1 MRLLRCST
9 CLLLA
14 LLILGSAAPT
24 CTWDYL
30 VWIPRS
36 PEADALYRFIRDGKA
51 GYIDQKGV
59 IVISPVIEWYGGNN
73 GGEFRN
79 GLLEVGASDGI
90 YVDRSGNQVINKKFY
105 RGWDF
110 SEGLAVAMETEG
122 GKWGFIDKTGN
133 FVIPPQ
139 FASST
144 RDYVSSFEGGF
155 AEIEVAGKFGYIDHT
170 GKFAIPPTL
179 LDGDSFHNG
188 YARVVVEGPCVIME
202 SLPCSS
208 PRTVPPGAVSESATP
223 RCKYTFVDS
232 TGRLISDLRFDSAL
246 PFSDGLA
253 PVQMGKLWG
262 YLDTSGQL
270 VISPKFEKAEPFSN
284 DLGLVRSNGLYG
296 YIDRS
301 GIFVIPAKFNRAEN
315 FADGL
320 ALIGDEETQYSYIDT
335 SGKQAFPG
343 RFIQAS
349 SYFKGLAHVKLQETS
364 SGEDIREE
372 TFAYINTDGQRVFTY
387 TYKLD

>member
-1 MRLLRCST
+1 
-9 CLLLA
+9 
-14 LLILGSAAPT
+14 
-24 CTWDYL
+24 
-30 VWIPRS
+30 
-36 PEADALYRFIRDGKA
+36 
-51 GYIDQKGV
+51 
-59 IVISPVIEWYGGNN
+59 
-73 GGEFRN
+73 
-79 GLLEVGASDGI
+79 VGASDGI

-122 GKWGFIDKTGN
+122 GKWGFIDKSGN
-133 FVIPPQ
+133 FAIPPQ
-139 FASST
+139 FASSAG
-144 RDYVSSFEGGF
+144 DYVSSFEGGF
-155 AEIEVAGKFGYIDHT
+155 AEIEIAGKFGYIDHS

-188 YARVVVEGPCVIME
+188 YSRVVVEGPCVIME

-208 PRTVPPGAVSESATP
+208 PRTVPPGAVAESSTP

-232 TGRLISDLRFDSAL
+232 TGRVISDLRFDSAL
-246 PFSDGLA
+246 PFSEGLA

-284 DLGLVRSNGLYG
+284 GLGLVRSNGLYG

-320 ALIGDEETQYSYIDT
+320 ALIGNEETQYSYIDT
-335 SGKQAFPG
+335 SGRQAFPG
-343 RFIQAS
+343 HFILAS

-364 SGEDIREE
+364 SGEDIQEE

>member
-1 MRLLRCST
+1 M

-14 LLILGSAAPT
+14 LLIFGSAAPT
-24 CTWDYL
+24 CTWDSL
-30 VWIPRS
+30 IWIPRS

-59 IVISPVIEWYGGNN
+59 IVIPPVIEWYGGNN

-79 GLLEVGASDGI
+79 GLLEVGASDGM
-90 YVDRSGNQVINKKFY
+90 YVDRSGNRVIIKKFY

-122 GKWGFIDKTGN
+122 GKWGFIDKSGN

-208 PRTVPPGAVSESATP
+208 PRTAPHI
-223 RCKYTFVDS
+223 C
-232 TGRLISDLRFDSAL
+232 
-246 PFSDGLA
+246 GLN
-253 PVQMGKLWG
+253 
-262 YLDTSGQL
+262 GQTH
-270 VISPKFEKAEPFSN
+270 F
-284 DLGLVRSNGLYG
+284 RSS
-296 YIDRS
+296 I
-301 GIFVIPAKFNRAEN
+301 
-315 FADGL
+315 
-320 ALIGDEETQYSYIDT
+320 
-335 SGKQAFPG
+335 
-343 RFIQAS
+343 
-349 SYFKGLAHVKLQETS
+349 
-364 SGEDIREE
+364 
-372 TFAYINTDGQRVFTY
+372 
-387 TYKLD
+387 